1 MSKTTSAADLG
12 LTLAVD
18 DEPALFGWFLAS
30 YLFGKRIS
38 QGIAAQ
44 AWTVLYRQYGRDTPR
59 KLLGLSRQQ
68 LVGYLGEGHYR
79 RYDESTATRLLDVC
93 HHLQE
98 AYGGSF
104 VRLRDA
110 STDRVDFESRLQRLK
125 GVGPKTCEIFMREA
139 GPLLF
144 PD

>member
-59 KLLGLSRQQ
+59 KLLNLSRQQ

-79 RYDESTATRLLDVC
+79 RYDESTATRQIGRAHV
-93 HHLQE
+93 
-98 AYGGSF
+98 
-104 VRLRDA
+104 
-110 STDRVDFESRLQRLK
+110 
-125 GVGPKTCEIFMREA
+125 
-139 GPLLF
+139 
-144 PD
+144 

>member
-38 QGIAAQ
+38 QTIAAQ
-44 AWTVLYRQYGRDTPR
+44 AWTVLYRTYGRDTPR
-59 KLLGLSRQQ
+59 KLLNLSWQQ
-68 LVGYLGEGHYR
+68 LVNYLGEGHYR
-79 RYDESTATRLLDVC
+79 RYDESTATRLLEVC
-93 HHLQE
+93 RHLQK

-110 STDRVDFESRLQRLK
+110 SADRADVERRLQMLR
-125 GVGPKTCEIFMREA
+125 GVGPETCEIFMREA

>member
-12 LTLAVD
+12 LTLTVD

-38 QGIAAQ
+38 QTIAAH
-44 AWTVLYRQYGRDTPR
+44 AWTVLYRKYGRDTPR
-59 KLLGLSRQQ
+59 KLLNLSRRQ
-68 LVGYLGEGHYR
+68 LVDYLGEGHYR
-79 RYDESTATRLLDVC
+79 RYDESTAMRLLDLC
-93 HHLQE
+93 RHLQE
-98 AYGGSF
+98 DYGGSF
-104 VRLRDA
+104 LSLREA
-110 STDRVDFESRLQRLK
+110 SVDRAEFERRLQTLK

-144 PD
+144 PG

>member
-1 MSKTTSAADLG
+1 MGKTTSAADLG

-18 DEPALFGWFLAS
+18 DESALFGWFLAS

-38 QGIAAQ
+38 QTIAAQ
-44 AWTVLYRQYGRDTPR
+44 AWTVLYRTHGRDTPR
-59 KLLGLSRQQ
+59 KVLNLTWQQ
-68 LVGYLGEGHYR
+68 LVDYLGEGHYR
-79 RYDESTATRLLDVC
+79 RYDESTATRLLEVC
-93 HHLQE
+93 RHLQE
-98 AYGGSF
+98 EYGGSF

-110 STDRVDFESRLQRLK
+110 SMDRADFERRLQTLK

-144 PD
+144 PG